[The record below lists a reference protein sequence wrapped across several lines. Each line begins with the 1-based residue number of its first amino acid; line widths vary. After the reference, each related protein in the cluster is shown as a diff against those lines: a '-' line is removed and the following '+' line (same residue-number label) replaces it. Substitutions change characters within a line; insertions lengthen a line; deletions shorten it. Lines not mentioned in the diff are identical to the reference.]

1 MEPNLVWTRFARSLL
16 TPRSRTRLQS
26 PLFARPRPCL
36 RGRLR
41 PSPVPLSSFQ
51 GALEPLG
58 CPQRDGS
65 FRPLRLA
72 RQGKPWKPLAGFL
85 TVFGVSD
92 EPGVVPPR
100 CSTQGVAS
108 RVLSYEFLGT
118 LSSCGL
124 QPVFRKPGGQRGAK
138 SAPPRACGQ
147 GVVKD
152 RTSVASGGVRGGDF
166 GGVCRQQ
173 GVSVALGSRGLGL
186 PTCRRTSGASFFW
199 AECGLLGTSR
209 VRSSARVA
217 EHSRSACSPA

>member
-26 PLFARPRPCL
+26 PLFARPKPCS

-51 GALEPLG
+51 GALEPPG

-72 RQGKPWKPLAGFL
+72 RQGKPWEPLAGFL

-92 EPGVVPPR
+92 QPGVVLPR
-100 CSTQGVAS
+100 CSTQVVAS
-108 RVLSYEFLGT
+108 RLLSYEFLGT
-118 LSSCGL
+118 LSSCCL
-124 QPVFRKPGGQRGAK
+124 QPVFRNPGGQRGAK
-138 SAPPRACGQ
+138 SAPPRAGGQ

-152 RTSVASGGVRGGDF
+152 RTSAAPGGVMGGDF
-166 GGVCRQQ
+166 ASVCRQQ
-173 GVSVALGSRGLGL
+173 DVSVAFEEVWFGPADSPSEVGARFFSGSTVCLV
-186 PTCRRTSGASFFW
+186 ASR
-199 AECGLLGTSR
+199 A
-209 VRSSARVA
+209 RSSARVA
-217 EHSRSACSPA
+217 EHSPSACWSS